1 MIKQLAHV
9 CIGAND
15 LAESE
20 KFYCEV
26 LGLEKTFDFEKD
38 GAPYGF
44 YVALGSTTFIEVFI
58 QNDPANYERPI
69 MRHLCLEV
77 DDIDAF
83 IDSVRGKGVE
93 VTDKKLGRDQSW
105 QCWVKDPSGV
115 AIEVQEYTE
124 ESSQFTG
131 NTVMVNW

>member
-20 KFYCEV
+20 KFYCDI
-26 LGLEKTFDFEKD
+26 LGLKKTFDFEKE

-44 YVALGSTTFIEVFI
+44 YVALGATTFIEVFI

-83 IDSVRGKGVE
+83 IAAVRGKGTE

-105 QCWVKDPSGV
+105 QCWVKDPRC
-115 AIEVQEYTE
+115 
-124 ESSQFTG
+124 
-131 NTVMVNW
+131 